1 MNHKLILG
9 IAVFLAIVGL
19 AVIGGDKQA
28 QAGLGSHGASC
39 SGCDGECDGS
49 GKDCD
54 GSRGGRLSGRR
65 SRGCNGRKGLSLK
78 SLNLRDLLGGGC
90 DGSDGSDG
98 CDGGKSEGGDSE
110 AVPEAPAAASN
121 GFQRTPVTFRTVIF
135 RR

>member
-39 SGCDGECDGS
+39 SGCDGESDCS

-54 GSRGGRLSGRR
+54 GSRGGRLSGLL
-65 SRGCNGRKGLSLK
+65 SRGCSGRKGR

-90 DGSDGSDG
+90 DGCDG

-121 GFQRTPVTFRTVIF
+121 GFQRTPVIF
-135 RR
+135 RSVMFRR

>member
-39 SGCDGECDGS
+39 SGCDGECDCS

-54 GSRGGRLSGRR
+54 GSRGGRLSGLL
-65 SRGCNGRKGLSLK
+65 SRGCSGRKGLSLK

-90 DGSDGSDG
+90 DGCDG

-121 GFQRTPVTFRTVIF
+121 GFQRTPVTFRSVIF

>member
-78 SLNLRDLLGGGC
+78 SLNLRDLLGGG
-90 DGSDGSDG
+90 SDG

>member
-39 SGCDGECDGS
+39 SGCDGESDCS

-54 GSRGGRLSGRR
+54 GSRGGRLSGLL
-65 SRGCNGRKGLSLK
+65 SRGCSGRKGL

-90 DGSDGSDG
+90 DGCDG
-98 CDGGKSEGGDSE
+98 CDFPLRFPGRICRH
-110 AVPEAPAAASN
+110 APRPPRLRPAGHSP
-121 GFQRTPVTFRTVIF
+121 T
-135 RR
+135 